1 MAKDYELGPTRRFV
15 NSLMAGLTRRGWGP
29 KTTFLLTTIG
39 HRSGEERTTPV
50 IPVDLDGNRY
60 LVSPYGDVG
69 WVHNIRASGRATL
82 TRGKQVDQVEVEEVG
97 ADEAGPV
104 LRDYVN
110 QAKVTA
116 PFFDADRKDPVEA
129 FVAEAA
135 KHPVFRILPP
145 AT

>member
-1 MAKDYELGPTRRFV
+1 MARQYELGTTRRFV

-29 KTTFLLTTIG
+29 KTTFLLTTTG
-39 HRSGEERTTPV
+39 CRSGEERTTPV
-50 IPVDLDGNRY
+50 IPVVLDGTRY

-82 TRGKQVDQVEVEEVG
+82 TRGHQVDQVGVEEVD

-116 PFFDADRKDPVEA
+116 PFFDADRNDPVES

-135 KHPVFRILPP
+135 RHPVFRIVVPS
-145 AT
+145 A